1 MKQAKETTI
10 LCRGKKL
17 QAKFTF
23 TFDEWCG
30 EEATEKE
37 LKKELKLVKADL
49 LETLKR
55 HNLGMRDGLL
65 KIVEIN

>member
-1 MKQAKETTI
+1 MKQTKQLE
-10 LCRGKKL
+10 
-17 QAKFTF
+17 AKFIF
-23 TFDEWCG
+23 TFAEWCD
-30 EEATEKE
+30 EEATIED

-65 KIVEIN
+65 QIVEIH